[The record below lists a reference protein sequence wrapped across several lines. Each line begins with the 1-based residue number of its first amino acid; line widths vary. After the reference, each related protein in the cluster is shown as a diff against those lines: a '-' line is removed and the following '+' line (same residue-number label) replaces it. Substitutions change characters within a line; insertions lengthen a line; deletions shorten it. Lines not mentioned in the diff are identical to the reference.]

1 MLFILA
7 LLFFPCA
14 LVGAF
19 VTAEDHDLA
28 AFQAGSFFSL
38 QPLTGALRERSDAGV
53 AAKNTVPMGR
63 RPHCRVAVA
72 KKNKASA
79 STVRA

>member
-19 VTAEDHDLA
+19 VTADDHDLA
-28 AFQAGSFFSL
+28 AFQAGSFFSF
-38 QPLTGALRERSDAGV
+38 QPLAGALRGRSDAGV

-63 RPHCRVAVA
+63 RPHCPVAA
-72 KKNKASA
+72 PKKNRESA
-79 STVRA
+79 VTVSA